1 MEVFERMIRRSLLA
15 ATVALLSMAL
25 FSSAASAVKTVNVPF
40 EYDSPGLTFEGQTV
54 GPAHCKGLY
63 QVDPKHFPATENETV
78 LGPFGPAGG
87 REAITCHSTNK
98 LPISGN
104 VKPGESFPRLN
115 PEADYW
121 ISEYFRTFYP
131 GKSCFVISLPGD
143 RATGKM
149 SFTGKSYHLVV
160 YLEYD
165 RECH

>member
-1 MEVFERMIRRSLLA
+1 MYRRSLLVA
-15 ATVALLSMAL
+15 GVGALLSLVL
-25 FSSAASAVKTVNVPF
+25 FSSVAAAEKTVNVSF
-40 EYDSPGLTFEGQTV
+40 EYDSPGLVFEGQTV
-54 GPAHCKGLY
+54 GPAHCKGHY
-63 QVDPKHFPATENETV
+63 QVDPKHFPATENETL

-87 REAITCHSTNK
+87 REVLTCRSTNK
-98 LPISGN
+98 HPITGN
-104 VKPGESFPRLN
+104 VAPGESFPRLN

-121 ISEYFRTFYP
+121 VSEYFLSFYP

-149 SFTGKSYHLVV
+149 SHTGRSYHLVV